1 MCLVRAYEPGFELRA
16 ILLWL
21 SHQIVVGSDWWESK
35 SESICLSH
43 SASWVARVAL
53 TYSGLVEE
61 RAGEVWV
68 LLPQLM
74 PPPPSRNTYPL
85 VEHLVSRSPAQS
97 ASEKPL
103 RILGG
108 ICIMELTSRPL
119 DQSYVKQRSWVPFK

>member
-1 MCLVRAYEPGFELRA
+1 MCLVHAYELGFELRA

-21 SHQIVVGSDWWESK
+21 SHQIVVGLDWWEPK

-43 SASWVARVAL
+43 SASWVARVAP
-53 TYSGLVEE
+53 TYSALVEE

-85 VEHLVSRSPAQS
+85 VDHLVSGSPAQS
-97 ASEKPL
+97 VSEKL
-103 RILGG
+103 FR
-108 ICIMELTSRPL
+108 
-119 DQSYVKQRSWVPFK
+119 V